1 MPANVTSLEDA
12 NSSLPGSALK
22 QFTAPREKQAE
33 MRYNAALPNDSWTA
47 IDDTIYS
54 TEEQVDSIL
63 SDIRGAIDDYDV
75 SVYAKDVTWE
85 KFDDQGEARVAMD
98 PQTRVEETTG
108 DYRRDGAPLPLVLDK
123 WTMGFRDRPTPDN
136 PYIDADE
143 IDTSMAAAATR
154 HVQMKLNELVM
165 HGHAGFQGGDG
176 YDLWGLTNHPS
187 NNTGTLSDWTL
198 TRDDT
203 APEPTPRDDVR
214 TMIESVKDAG
224 FYPGRTGYWLY
235 VSRDYD
241 SELNDY
247 PNDQTNDTVRDRV
260 MNLSEISRIG
270 VSDNLPAQSAVLFR
284 PTSDV
289 IDIAVA
295 EELQNVQWESLDGFS
310 ETNLIMASMTPRVKD
325 TTTGNTGIAF
335 YQTA

>member
-1 MPANVTSLEDA
+1 MPANVTSLDDA
-12 NSSLPGSALK
+12 SLSGTARK
-22 QFTAPREKQAE
+22 QFTASSDNQAR
-33 MRYNAALPNDSWTA
+33 MRNNAALPNDSWQA

-63 SDIRGAIDDYDV
+63 SDIRGEGLEYDV
-75 SVYAKDVTWE
+75 SVFAKDVVWE

-108 DYRRDGAPLPLVLDK
+108 DYQRDGVPLPLVLDK
-123 WTMGFRDRPTPDN
+123 WTLGFRDRPVPDN
-136 PYIDADE
+136 PYVSADE

-165 HGHAGFQGGDG
+165 LGHAGYQGGDG

-187 NNTGTLSDWTL
+187 NNTGTLSDWTAV
-198 TRDDT
+198 RDGT
-203 APEPTPRDDVR
+203 APEPTPREDVR
-214 TMIESVKDAG
+214 NMIESVKAAG
-224 FYPGRTGYWLY
+224 FYPGNTGYWLY

-247 PNDQTNDTVRDRV
+247 PHDQTNDMVRDRI

-270 VSDNLPAQSAVLFR
+270 VSDNLPPASAVLFR

-289 IDIAVA
+289 VDIAVA
-295 EELQNVQWESLDGFS
+295 EEIQNVQWESLDGFS

-325 TTTGNTGIAF
+325 TTSGNTGIAF
-335 YQTA
+335 YQT